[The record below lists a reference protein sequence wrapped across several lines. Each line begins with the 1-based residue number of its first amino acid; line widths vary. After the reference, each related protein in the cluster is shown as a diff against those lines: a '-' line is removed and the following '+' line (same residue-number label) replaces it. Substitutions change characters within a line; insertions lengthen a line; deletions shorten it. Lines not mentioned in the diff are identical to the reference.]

1 MLNGASDRTHRITL
15 RRPDIVADGYG
26 GQKRA
31 FSNYATRWA
40 QVKPPAYREQQA
52 QGAPMSREEIVVEIT
67 PADNAVGRGWRL
79 LWQNHEY
86 AVTTTDNTYRERTL
100 ITAKR
105 LNPGE

>member
-67 PADNAVGRGWRL
+67 PADNAVAADGAYSGKTMSTLSPPR
-79 LWQNHEY
+79 
-86 AVTTTDNTYRERTL
+86 TTHTGSAPL
-100 ITAKR
+100 
-105 LNPGE
+105 

>member
-1 MLNGASDRTHRITL
+1 MNKELLELLEKKKVL
-15 RRPDIVADGYG
+15 RSKLEAAKDLTAINAL
-26 GQKRA
+26 
-31 FSNYATRWA
+31 
-40 QVKPPAYREQQA
+40 E
-52 QGAPMSREEIVVEIT
+52 EEIVVEIT

-86 AVTTTDNTYRERTL
+86 AVTSTDNTYRERTL

>member
-15 RRPDIVADGYG
+15 LRPQIVADDYG

-31 FSNYATRWA
+31 FIEYMARWA

-67 PADNAVGRGWRL
+67 PADFLVARGWRL
-79 LWQNHEY
+79 RWQNQEY
-86 AVTTTDNTYRERTL
+86 IVTSTDNTYRERTL
-100 ITAKR
+100 ITAQR

>member
-1 MLNGASDRTHRITL
+1 MINGASDRTHRIKIL
-15 RRPDIVADGYG
+15 RPQVVADGYG

-31 FSNYATRWA
+31 FEDYMARWA

-67 PADNAVGRGWRL
+67 PADFNIARGWRII
-79 LWQNHEY
+79 WQNQEY
-86 AVTTTDNTYRERTL
+86 TVTSTDNTYRARTL
-100 ITAKR
+100 VTAKR

>member
-1 MLNGASDRTHRITL
+1 MLNGASDRAHRITIQ
-15 RRPDIVADGYG
+15 RPEVVADGYG
-26 GQKRA
+26 GQRRT
-31 FSNYATRWA
+31 FCNYATRWA

-67 PADNAVGRGWRL
+67 PADISVARGWRL
-79 LWQNHEY
+79 LWQNQEY
-86 AVTTTDNTYRERTL
+86 IVTSTDNTYRERTL